1 MNKDKNI
8 SDVDDYTFDRT
19 YEVNVKGTFYLC
31 KHGIPTLRNNK
42 GGVIINIAS
51 FVSLIGS
58 SVSQIGYTASQ
69 GAVLAMTRELAV
81 AHAKENIRF
90 IPLCLG
96 HIKTS
101 KMMNMINIPSEKQK
115 RLIHHPMG
123 RFGNINEVA
132 KTIVFLASDDSSYIT
147 GNPFIIDGG
156 LTSAYITP
164 E

>member
-1 MNKDKNI
+1 
-8 SDVDDYTFDRT
+8 
-19 YEVNVKGTFYLC
+19 
-31 KHGIPTLRNNK
+31 
-42 GGVIINIAS
+42 
-51 FVSLIGS
+51 
-58 SVSQIGYTASQ
+58 
-69 GAVLAMTRELAV
+69 MTRELAI

-90 IPLCLG
+90 IPLCPC
-96 HIKTS
+96 HFKTS
-101 KMMNMINIPSEKQK
+101 KMIYMINIPSEKQK

-123 RFGNINEVA
+123 RFGNVVEIA